1 MILSRS
7 YHNLNFDIAISNTTG
22 ASRVC
27 TLPQA
32 SGAASSPA
40 SSFDEVFPQTSG
52 VQNAPESGAASS
64 FPQTQ
69 PKALTLPQ
77 EGNWKVCY
85 ILLPEGAMPEVL
97 KWAEKAADENSC
109 DLVLISG
116 MDWNADMSPWMADGV
131 MKKEKVFYGGA
142 PTFLKELVKDSIP
155 TVEQWLGLKAPRR
168 YLMGISLSGLFAVW
182 SLVQTDIFKGV
193 ASVSGSLW
201 FDGFA
206 DWLAKHPLAGS
217 TVAKSPA
224 AVTPN
229 GPAAKSP
236 AAVTSNGP
244 AAGTPAGASVTAAPE
259 GFPKV
264 YLSLGKREK
273 NTNDKRMATVEDC
286 TNAVVDILKEK
297 GVDVTYDLLPGTH
310 FSPVVPRFES
320 ALAVILA

>member
-7 YHNLNFDIAISNTTG
+7 YHNLNFDIAIANTTG

-32 SGAASSPA
+32 RGADTSPA
-40 SSFDEVFPQTSG
+40 SSFDEVFPQ
-52 VQNAPESGAASS
+52 VSGAQNVPDSGSAFS
-64 FPQTQ
+64 QTQ

-97 KWAEKAADENSC
+97 KWAEKAADDNSC

-131 MKKEKVFYGGA
+131 MKKEKVFYGSA

-155 TVEQWLGLKAPRR
+155 TVEQWLGLKSPRR

-201 FDGFA
+201 YDGFVE
-206 DWLAKHPLAGS
+206 WLAKHPLAG
-217 TVAKSPA
+217 
-224 AVTPN
+224 N
-229 GPAAKSP
+229 AAKTSASAKTS
-236 AAVTSNGP
+236 AAAS
-244 AAGTPAGASVTAAPE
+244 GTPAEAPASPDAA
-259 GFPKV
+259 FPKV

-273 NTNDKRMATVEDC
+273 NTSDKRMSTVEDC
-286 TNAVVDILKEK
+286 TNDVVDILKEK

-310 FSPVVPRFES
+310 FSPVAPRFES
-320 ALAVILA
+320 ALAVILAE